1 MLDRN
6 GYIASGILHVGV
18 VLLILLG
25 LPNVF
30 RHPLPEETPLV
41 VQLVKLGPQTR
52 ATKLT
57 KTPPV
62 PEAKPEVAEDV
73 PAPKPLPP
81 APEPPKIEPN
91 PEPPQLMTPPDPQL
105 ATPEPP
111 PPPAPQPKPLPTAP
125 LPPVP
130 APKPE
135 APPQAKPVAVPVP
148 QPKPQPPKPK
158 VNQQAFN
165 TLLKNLAKN
174 NPAPNTTTNQPK
186 TANPARRASS
196 QPIAPLGSE
205 LTASELDLVKQQI
218 YQCWNVPLGA
228 RDATDLTPEFR
239 VSMNRDA
246 TVQSVV
252 LLNTERYGDP
262 TFRAAADSA
271 RRALFN
277 PQCTPLKLPLDKYNE
292 WQTFTITFDPKDVA
306 G

>member
-18 VLLILLG
+18 LLLILLG

-30 RHPLPEETPLV
+30 RHKLPEETPLV
-41 VQLVKLGPQTR
+41 VQLVKLGPETH
-52 ATKLT
+52 ATQLT

-62 PEAKPEVAEDV
+62 PDAKPDVAQDV
-73 PAPKPLPP
+73 PQPKPLPP
-81 APEPPKIEPN
+81 LPEPPKIEPT

-105 ATPEPP
+105 AMPEPP
-111 PPPAPQPKPLPTAP
+111 APAPQPKPTAP

-130 APKPE
+130 APKPKPE
-135 APPQAKPVAVPVP
+135 APPQAKPVAVSVP

-174 NPAPNTTTNQPK
+174 DPTPNAPAQPRQTTN
-186 TANPARRASS
+186 AAHRASS
-196 QPIAPLGSE
+196 QPIAPLGAT

-239 VSMNRDA
+239 VTMNRDA

-252 LLNTERYGDP
+252 LLNTERYSDP

-277 PQCTPLKLPLDKYNE
+277 PQCTPLKLPIDKYNE